1 MEGTYENIIRAIEK
15 RPLPTEENINLQDQ
29 FLTFFRLS

>member
-15 RPLPTEENINLQDQ
+15 RPLPTGENINLQDQ
-29 FLTFFRLS
+29 FLTFF